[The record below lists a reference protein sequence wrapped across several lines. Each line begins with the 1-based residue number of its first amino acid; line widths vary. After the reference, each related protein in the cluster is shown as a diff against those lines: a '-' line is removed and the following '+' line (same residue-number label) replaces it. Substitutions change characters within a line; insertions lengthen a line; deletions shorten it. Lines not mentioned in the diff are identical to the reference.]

1 MGVLAL
7 VFSGIAMV
15 LGMPIAFA
23 LGTGAL
29 FALLQSG
36 TIPLVVFPQRMLV
49 NIDSFSLMAIPFFI
63 FCGEVMSKGGV
74 SKRLIAFASSLVGH
88 LQAGLAMVS
97 IVSSVIFAG
106 ISGSAAADTAAI
118 GSMLIPT
125 MIGKGYKKG
134 FVSSL
139 QACAGA
145 LGPIIP
151 PSLVMIIYGSLT
163 GLSIAS
169 LFLAGIIPGLVI
181 GAGLMLITYLYAK
194 KYGYKGEVKASLKQ
208 LLHTFKEASWALVL
222 PLIIVGGILKGVFTP
237 TEAGVVASVYAI
249 LVGMFIYK
257 EIKIKDLPKVVLE
270 SAISTATIM
279 LIVATASVVAWILA
293 SSQFPQAVVQ
303 GMMSISQNKNVL
315 IFLMIVFVL
324 LVGCVIETVAAA
336 IILVPILFPI
346 GNMIGLD
353 PIHFG
358 TVVVVGLV
366 FAGITPPVGVLLFIT
381 SGIAKCSF
389 RETVKDLMPM
399 LTIMLAALFLIAY
412 VPGIVTWLPNMFMK

>member
-1 MGVLAL
+1 MGVWAL
-7 VFSGIAMV
+7 IFSGLVMV
-15 LGMPIAFA
+15 LGAPIGFA
-23 LGTGAL
+23 LGAGGL
-29 FALLQSG
+29 FALLQG
-36 TIPLVVFPQRMLV
+36 GNIPLTVLPQRMLV

-63 FCGEVMSKGGV
+63 FCGEVMSYGGV
-74 SKRLIAFASSLVGH
+74 SRRLIAFASALVGH
-88 LQAGLAMVS
+88 FRAGLAMVS

-118 GSMLIPT
+118 GSILIPT

-134 FVSSL
+134 FVASL

-169 LFLAGIIPGLVI
+169 LFLAGVIPGLVI
-181 GAGLMLITYLYAK
+181 GIGLMAVTYVYAR
-194 KYGYKGEVKASLKQ
+194 KYGYQGEAKAS
-208 LLHTFKEASWALVL
+208 FKELLKSFMDAAWALVL
-222 PLIIVGGILKGVFTP
+222 PIIIVGGILKGVFTP
-237 TEAGVVASVYAI
+237 TEAGVVASIYAI

-257 EIKIKDLPKVVLE
+257 EIKIKDFPKIILDA
-270 SAISTATIM
+270 AIATATIM

-293 SSQFPQAVVQ
+293 SSQFPQKVVTF
-303 GMMSISQNKNVL
+303 MMGLSTDKNVL
-315 IFLMIVFVL
+315 MFLMIVFVL

-346 GNMIGLD
+346 GNALALD

-358 TVVVVGLV
+358 TVIVVGLV

-389 RETVKDLMPM
+389 RETVRDLLPM
-399 LTIMLAALFLIAY
+399 LAIMLLALFLIAY
-412 VPGIVTWLPNMFMK
+412 IPGLVTWLPNMMIK